1 MVENRDR
8 AVLFDMDG
16 VLIDSEPV
24 HQIATNEAM
33 QQFGLPAAT
42 TDVFARYFFG
52 RTDYSGFVDYL
63 TAIDRLDLSI
73 PDLMQASALAYE
85 RRFAEEV
92 RGFPD
97 ALDALRAAAERGYRV
112 AIVSGARNSEIELA
126 VNRFDLA
133 SFLDTIV
140 GGDDVPVG
148 KPDPAPYLAGSS
160 RLDIPPERCLVI
172 EDAPAG
178 IASAR
183 AAHMRCLAVDRT
195 DNPERVAQAD
205 RIVTTVTIEEIEEML
220 RETMPGRLDN

>member
-1 MVENRDR
+1 MVEYRDR

-24 HQIATNEAM
+24 HETATNEAM

-42 TDVFARYFFG
+42 TEVFARYFFG

-63 TAIDRLDLSI
+63 TVINRLDLSI
-73 PDLMQASALAYE
+73 TDLMEASALAYE
-85 RRFAEEV
+85 RRFATEV
-92 RGFPD
+92 RGFLD

-112 AIVSGARNSEIELA
+112 AIVSGARNREIELV
-126 VNRFDLA
+126 VNRFELA
-133 SFLDTIV
+133 PFLDTII

-148 KPDPAPYLAGSS
+148 KPDPAPYLAGAS
-160 RLDIPPERCLVI
+160 RLDIPPEQCLVI

-183 AAHMRCLAVDRT
+183 AARMRCLAVNRT
-195 DNPERVAQAD
+195 DNPERVALAEYV
-205 RIVTTVTIEEIEEML
+205 VTAVSIEAIEKMM
-220 RETMPGRLDN
+220 RD